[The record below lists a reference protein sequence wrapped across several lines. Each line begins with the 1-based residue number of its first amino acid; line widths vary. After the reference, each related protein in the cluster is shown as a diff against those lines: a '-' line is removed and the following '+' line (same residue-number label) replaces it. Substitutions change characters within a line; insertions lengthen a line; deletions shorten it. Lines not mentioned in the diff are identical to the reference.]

1 MKKSKIYTKTGDA
14 GETGLVSGT
23 RAPKS
28 DARIV
33 LYGEVDEL
41 NSRIGLLVSSLR
53 SNSQF
58 SQEMAFLE
66 EIQSSL
72 FDLGSNLACEAEKR
86 SEWKLPQVTVGIV
99 SKMEDSIDFMDAGL
113 EPLKN
118 FILPG
123 GHETASYAHLCRTSS
138 RSVERLMVNYQ
149 RETQE
154 VLPDN
159 GLVFLN
165 RLSDYFFVLAR
176 WLNKKNGMGETTW
189 KPSKS

>member
-1 MKKSKIYTKTGDA
+1 M
-14 GETGLVSGT
+14 
-23 RAPKS
+23 
-28 DARIV
+28 

-41 NSRIGLLVSSLR
+41 NSRIGQLVSSLR
-53 SNSQF
+53 SSSMF
-58 SQEMAFLE
+58 VQEMAFLE

-72 FDLGSNLACEAEKR
+72 FDLGSNLACEADKR
-86 SEWKLPQVTVGIV
+86 NEWKLPQVSPSII

-123 GHETASYAHLCRTSS
+123 GHETASFAHLCRTSS
-138 RSVERLMVNYQ
+138 RTVERMMVNYQ
-149 RETQE
+149 HESNE
-154 VLPDN
+154 ELPTN